1 MNLGHGVG
9 TVAERIQQ
17 TKFTGVQREFEVA
30 RGIAQGAEGS
40 YEGTVSVVLD
50 MIRLLESQFEDI
62 PSSGFNP
69 EIEAMRNAVRCADY
83 DSAIVL
89 AEAYYQ
95 SRQVPSGDE
104 SQQRLIDIA
113 SERLQPAAS

>member
-1 MNLGHGVG
+1 MGAARYLEAYYDHATN
-9 TVAERIQQ
+9 RI
-17 TKFTGVQREFEVA
+17 
-30 RGIAQGAEGS
+30 IINPD

-113 SERLQPAAS
+113 IERLQPAAS